1 MAVKCAAITLGGKP
15 CKGLVRPGND
25 YCPAHDPARQEAR
38 RRAASKAGKS
48 KKPGRELTEAKRDIL
63 DVIKGVREESIERPV
78 GAVVFQ
84 GYNTLL
90 KALDVERRWRE
101 TDELEA
107 RLEELEAA
115 LVRNSREGGG
125 YGSTA

>member
-1 MAVKCAAITLGGKP
+1 LAAKCSAITLGGAP
-15 CKGLVRPGND
+15 CKGLVQPGND

-38 RRAASKAGKS
+38 RRAASRAGKS
-48 KKPGRELTEAKRDIL
+48 KPGRELTEAKRDIL
-63 DVIKGVREESIERPV
+63 DVIKGVREESIDRPV

-90 KALDVERRWRE
+90 KVLDVERRWRE

-115 LVRNSREGGG
+115 LVRKNKGG

>member
-1 MAVKCAAITLGGKP
+1 
-15 CKGLVRPGND
+15 VRPGNE

-48 KKPGRELTEAKRDIL
+48 KPGRELTDAKRDIL

-107 RLEELEAA
+107 RLEEMEVA
-115 LVRNSREGGG
+115 LARNGREGGA
-125 YGSTA
+125 YGTTG

>member
-1 MAVKCAAITLGGKP
+1 
-15 CKGLVRPGND
+15 VRPGDD

-38 RRAASKAGKS
+38 RRAASKVGKS
-48 KKPGRELTEAKRDIL
+48 KPGRELTEAKRDII
-63 DVIKGVREESIERPV
+63 DVIKGVREESIERSV

-115 LVRNSREGGG
+115 LVRNGREGGG
-125 YGSTA
+125 HGSTA

>member
-1 MAVKCAAITLGGKP
+1 MATKCAAITLGGSP
-15 CKGLVRPGND
+15 CKGLVRPGNE

-48 KKPGRELTEAKRDIL
+48 KPGRELTEAKRDIL
-63 DVIKGVREESIERPV
+63 EVIKGVREETIDRPV

-101 TDELEA
+101 TYELEA
-107 RLEELEAA
+107 RLEELEEA
-115 LVRNSREGGG
+115 LGHKDRERGN
-125 YGSTA
+125 GSTG

>member
-1 MAVKCAAITLGGKP
+1 LAAKCSAITLGGKP
-15 CKGLVRPGND
+15 CKGLVRPGNE

-48 KKPGRELTEAKRDIL
+48 KPGRELADAKRDIL

-90 KALDVERRWRE
+90 KVLDVERRWRE

-115 LVRNSREGGG
+115 LVRKNKGG

>member
-1 MAVKCAAITLGGKP
+1 MAARCAAITLGGEP
-15 CKGLVRPGND
+15 CKGLVRPGNE

-48 KKPGRELTEAKRDIL
+48 KPGRELTDAKRDIL

-107 RLEELEAA
+107 RLEEMEVA
-115 LVRNSREGGG
+115 LARNGREGGA
-125 YGSTA
+125 YGTTG

>member
-1 MAVKCAAITLGGKP
+1 MAAKCSAITLGGAP
-15 CKGLVRPGND
+15 CKGLVQPGND

-38 RRAASKAGKS
+38 RRAASRAGKS
-48 KKPGRELTEAKRDIL
+48 KPGRELTEAKRDIL

>member
-1 MAVKCAAITLGGKP
+1 MAKCAAIARSGHP

-25 YCPAHDPARQEAR
+25 YCPAHDPSRQEAR
-38 RRAASKAGKS
+38 RRAASKAGRS
-48 KKPGRELTEAKRDIL
+48 RPGRELTEAKRGIR
-63 DVIKGVREESIERPV
+63 DVVQGVRDGSIESRV

-90 KALDVERRWRE
+90 KALDVERRWYE

-107 RLEELEAA
+107 RIESLEETHADGKETRSWGA
-115 LVRNSREGGG
+115 
-125 YGSTA
+125 

>member
-1 MAVKCAAITLGGKP
+1 MATKCAAITLGGAP
-15 CKGLVRPGND
+15 CKGLVRPGNE

-48 KKPGRELTEAKRDIL
+48 KPGRELTEAKRDIL
-63 DVIKGVREESIERPV
+63 DVIKAVREESIERPV

-107 RLEELEAA
+107 RLEEMEAA
-115 LVRNSREGGG
+115 LDRKNREGSG